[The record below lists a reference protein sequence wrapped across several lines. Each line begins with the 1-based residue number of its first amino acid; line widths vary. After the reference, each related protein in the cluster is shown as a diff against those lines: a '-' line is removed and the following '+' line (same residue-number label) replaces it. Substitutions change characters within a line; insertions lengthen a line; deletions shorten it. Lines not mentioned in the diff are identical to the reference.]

1 MQTLYSAHCGEPLNS
16 MSPITIA
23 KKSDHGSVGEGYVIA
38 NVSSRL
44 VHLSQE
50 NGKTHKNKTLCGKPF
65 SMFFPG
71 SCLVYFAR
79 GGSDTEAT
87 TGWTDGRLWEINS
100 HNYMGELPKTG
111 WTEGK

>member
-1 MQTLYSAHCGEPLNS
+1 
-16 MSPITIA
+16 
-23 KKSDHGSVGEGYVIA
+23 
-38 NVSSRL
+38 
-44 VHLSQE
+44 
-50 NGKTHKNKTLCGKPF
+50 
-65 SMFFPG
+65 MFFPG

-87 TGWTDGRLWEINS
+87 TGWTDGRPWEINS